1 MIEGNDLVFDNVNG
15 YELLEPC
22 VKALIN
28 KWPDAVFEYFC
39 GEDFGECDELY
50 LLPFVGMSEIFI
62 YKNLELKTQWDN
74 LNGSNE
80 VDINSMLYFIAR
92 ENDLTLVADDLN
104 DKNIAEIIQVVK
116 EVVNPTYCYGVDSL

>member
-1 MIEGNDLVFDNVNG
+1 MIEGNDLVFENVDG

-22 VKALIN
+22 VKALIS

-39 GEDFGECDELY
+39 GEDFGECNKWCY
-50 LLPFVGMSEIFI
+50 LPFVGMSEIFI
-62 YKNLELKTQWDN
+62 YKNLESKTQWDN

-92 ENDLTLVADDLN
+92 ESDLTLVTDNLEDPS
-104 DKNIAEIIQVVK
+104 IAEIIRVVK
-116 EVVNPTYCYGVDSL
+116 DVVNPTCCYGIDSL